1 MTEIDVGSD
10 ASSDVKNL
18 NPDELRLVIE
28 NWIKHQTH
36 NYMDPNNTRFHVRY
50 SRQGIFQVI
59 KQ

>member
-1 MTEIDVGSD
+1 MSQIDDVSD

-36 NYMDPNNTRFHVRY
+36 EYMNPNNARFHVRY
-50 SRQGIFQVI
+50 SHSGIIQVV